1 MAEIFF
7 SYSHTDRER
16 VRPIR
21 DALAEIG
28 FEVFWDQQTPSG
40 SDWDTWIRGELAKA
54 KCAMVFWSSAS
65 ATSHNVRHEAEVAR
79 DQRKLIS
86 VLLEPIRALD
96 LPMGF
101 YHQQAADLSN
111 WKGDYENE
119 EWRKFR
125 FEFEEKLMPRWARQ
139 RLNRLEA
146 ELVAERARCEEA
158 EGRDKE
164 LKTQIA
170 KEAKTQQGLKRER
183 DNALGEV
190 SELKTAIEER
200 ERASQAQIER
210 EERTRQGLISERDSA
225 LADLAKLN
233 AVVEERDHE
242 LKSHIAELEEA
253 EQRLNSERDN
263 AAAKLIELK
272 AAVEERDKALQA
284 QLADQSEM
292 EQNLKR
298 ERDNALVELA
308 ELKATIGKPTQADSH
323 TSKAA
328 SFETPA
334 RQPRSKREFLVFWRD
349 AASGTAIIC
358 AIIAILLLASGN
370 AWGIIAGLLVI
381 PASLYWSVLNNRA
394 RISPAPEVHPSNGRS
409 KADLEAEQTAKLATP
424 TPAVEKGGR
433 KAAPPAVQTGQ
444 AATDVDEGTRIPGF
458 LKRDEQA

>member
-21 DALAEIG
+21 DALADMG

-96 LPMGF
+96 LPIGF

-125 FEFEEKLMPRWARQ
+125 SEFEEKLMPRWARQ

-164 LKTQIA
+164 FKTQIV
-170 KEAKTQQGLKRER
+170 KEAKTQQGLKG
-183 DNALGEV
+183 NV
-190 SELKTAIEER
+190 TAHSPKWR
-200 ERASQAQIER
+200 N
-210 EERTRQGLISERDSA
+210 
-225 LADLAKLN
+225 LN
-233 AVVEERDHE
+233 
-242 LKSHIAELEEA
+242 
-253 EQRLNSERDN
+253 
-263 AAAKLIELK
+263 
-272 AAVEERDKALQA
+272 
-284 QLADQSEM
+284 
-292 EQNLKR
+292 
-298 ERDNALVELA
+298 
-308 ELKATIGKPTQADSH
+308 
-323 TSKAA
+323 
-328 SFETPA
+328 
-334 RQPRSKREFLVFWRD
+334 
-349 AASGTAIIC
+349 
-358 AIIAILLLASGN
+358 
-370 AWGIIAGLLVI
+370 
-381 PASLYWSVLNNRA
+381 
-394 RISPAPEVHPSNGRS
+394 
-409 KADLEAEQTAKLATP
+409 
-424 TPAVEKGGR
+424 
-433 KAAPPAVQTGQ
+433 
-444 AATDVDEGTRIPGF
+444 
-458 LKRDEQA
+458 